1 MTYESGQMYVVDAT
15 DGLGQ
20 IEDGS
25 VDLIITDPAYDSLEK
40 WRAMGTTT
48 RLKKS
53 KSSSN
58 AWFPTVPPGYFKT
71 FFAECYRVLKKNTH
85 IYVFC
90 DPETMFHIQPMLIEA
105 GFDMKKPLIWHK
117 VGKPI
122 DLPMGMVPDNAI
134 VRRPGGPGM
143 GYPYRSCY
151 EVIMFA
157 QKGKRKPPQDKG
169 VRDVLEFPRI
179 KSREAYPT
187 EKPEPLLKT
196 LMKQSSFE
204 GDLIV
209 DPFAG
214 SGSTIHAALSI
225 GREAYGF
232 DIQPSTIQRFSQSSL
247 LASL

>member
-1 MTYESGQMYVVDAT
+1 MMYESGQMYKADAT
-15 DGLGQ
+15 EGLKSL
-20 IEDGS
+20 EDGS

-58 AWFPTVPPGYFKT
+58 EWFPTVSPEYFKT
-71 FFAECYRVLKKNTH
+71 FFIECYRVLKKNTY

-90 DPETMFHIQPMLIEA
+90 DPETMFHIQPMLRSA

-122 DLPMGMVPDNAI
+122 DLPPGVVPDGAV

-151 EVIMFA
+151 EVILFA
-157 QKGKRKPPQDKG
+157 QKGKRKPPKNKS

-179 KSREAYPT
+179 KSRNAYPT
-187 EKPEPLLKT
+187 EKPEPLIET
-196 LMKQSSFE
+196 LIKQSSFE
-204 GDLIV
+204 DDLIV

-214 SGSTIHAALSI
+214 SGSTIHAALSL
-225 GREAYGF
+225 GRQAFGF
-232 DIQPSTIQRFSQSSL
+232 DIQPATIQRFSESSL
-247 LASL
+247 LAIL